1 MAKRIFITG
10 IGTDVGK
17 TIVSAVLVE
26 ALKADYWK
34 PVQTGNN
41 DNRDSVTV
49 KNLVSNS
56 RTAVHPEQY
65 SFRLGASPDQAAEEE
80 GSQIFVHDFILPETE
95 NDTLIIEGAGGV
107 LVPLNQTETILDLIM
122 HLDASVILVT
132 SHYLGSIN
140 HTLLS
145 VQALKNAN
153 VNVLGIIVSGDAH
166 ESSEK
171 AIKNLSRLPILGR
184 VEKLPK
190 MTPGSI
196 LEQAQKFNHLHF

>member
-56 RTAVHPEQY
+56 QTAVYPEQY
-65 SFRLGASPDQAAEEE
+65 SFRLGASPHQAAEEE
-80 GSQIFVHDFILPETE
+80 GPQIFVHDFILPETE

-171 AIKNLSRLPILGR
+171 AIKSLSGLPILGR
-184 VEKLPK
+184 VEKLPEI
-190 MTPGSI
+190 TPESI
-196 LEQAQKFNHLHF
+196 LEQARKFNHLRF